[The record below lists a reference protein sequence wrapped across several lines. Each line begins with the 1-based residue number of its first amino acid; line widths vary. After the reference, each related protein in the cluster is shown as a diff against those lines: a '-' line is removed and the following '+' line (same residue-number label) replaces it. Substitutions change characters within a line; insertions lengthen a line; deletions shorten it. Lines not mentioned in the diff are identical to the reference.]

1 MNKIRLK
8 SMLAVL
14 LATATF
20 SSLAACSKSD
30 EDYGINM
37 NIDLNNKIDLNILM
51 PNSGYTVEEVNADQ
65 NAAVVEEVTGY
76 HVNYS
81 QLPATN
87 ASSSLNTQMVAREQY
102 NAMKLTSSQFADLVA
117 QDVLLPLDEVLDKF
131 GSDLKSVIS
140 EESWDVVRVN
150 GKIYGIPERA
160 SSDNIEYPMVFRQD
174 ILNELNLSVPS
185 TKDELY
191 NVLKTIK
198 TETNMIPLTFDMYT
212 PLVYSVSS
220 AFGIYSNWQEYEIDG
235 KKEVRYYM
243 DAPQYGEYV
252 EFMTKLYLEGLIDSS
267 VSTNASAD
275 CVLKFSSG
283 KAAAISTS
291 LWSVSAIVS
300 GLESNKIIS
309 STQAAA
315 TQENTMAYLRALENE
330 NGEEKVYRKSGYT
343 YITAIPFCMDETAGS
358 EIDWMN

>member
-8 SMLAVL
+8 SVLAVL

-131 GSDLKSVIS
+131 GADLKSVIS

-243 DAPQYGEYV
+243 DAPQYGE
-252 EFMTKLYLEGLIDSS
+252 L
-267 VSTNASAD
+267 
-275 CVLKFSSG
+275 
-283 KAAAISTS
+283 
-291 LWSVSAIVS
+291 
-300 GLESNKIIS
+300 
-309 STQAAA
+309 
-315 TQENTMAYLRALENE
+315 
-330 NGEEKVYRKSGYT
+330 
-343 YITAIPFCMDETAGS
+343 
-358 EIDWMN
+358 